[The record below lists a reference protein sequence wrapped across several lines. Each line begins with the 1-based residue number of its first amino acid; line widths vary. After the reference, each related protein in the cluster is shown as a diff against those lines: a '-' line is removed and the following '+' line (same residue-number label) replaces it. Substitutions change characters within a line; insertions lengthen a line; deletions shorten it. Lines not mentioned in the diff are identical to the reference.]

1 MLNGAVNNGCSQS
14 MVLFLIMSWLN
25 CICST
30 YYDIIIL
37 THAYRTYEMRLKATL
52 FELCGQKPLF
62 YTQPLA
68 TFTKLK
74 SILIVILKVFIV
86 IAIELYR

>member
-1 MLNGAVNNGCSQS
+1 MLNGAINDGCSQS
-14 MVLFLIMSWLN
+14 MVLFLIMGWLN
-25 CICST
+25 CVCSIH
-30 YYDIIIL
+30 DIIL
-37 THAYRTYEMRLKATL
+37 THAYRTYAVRLKATL

-62 YTQPLA
+62 YAQPLA